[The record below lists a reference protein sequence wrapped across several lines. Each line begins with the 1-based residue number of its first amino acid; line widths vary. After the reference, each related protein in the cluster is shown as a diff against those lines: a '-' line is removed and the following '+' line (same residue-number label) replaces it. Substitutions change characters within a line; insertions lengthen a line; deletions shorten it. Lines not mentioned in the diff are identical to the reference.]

1 MTTMVLV
8 DLDLV
13 IILSNTHVSIL
24 IRDQLIKQRSCDN
37 DKKKRRGK
45 PFGRGLPIHI
55 TKMGEW
61 MDGDGDG

>member
-13 IILSNTHVSIL
+13 IILSTTHVSIL

-37 DKKKRRGK
+37 DKKKEGGIPLGGGYLFTSPK
-45 PFGRGLPIHI
+45 WVSGWMG
-55 TKMGEW
+55 MGE
-61 MDGDGDG
+61 